1 MNHFQNGEIMKYFAY
16 VHHRKIPTALLLL
29 ALTLPPARGE
39 GTSIPTL
46 HDAMG
51 LPDWLTFSIRHR
63 TRYEAMD
70 NVFRQGAHG
79 NDQVLAFRT
88 LVFAEARHGAWRLGA
103 EFADSRIAL
112 DSPGTPVN
120 TSLVNQAE
128 LLQAYLAWE
137 GQNVFGSGLDLAI
150 KGGRQ
155 TLDFGSRRLI
165 ARNRFRNTINGF
177 NGVDLRLRRHDTW
190 RWRSFFVFPVARL
203 PNDKAAL
210 RRDQTEF
217 DEEHAGTFF
226 TGTFIGLDRL
236 PWRTRGELYA
246 YYLREE
252 DSDRVA
258 TRNRKLWT
266 PGLRWYRQP
275 RLGRLD
281 FELETALQ
289 TGTSRLNTSTT
300 DNLDHFAWFGHAAVG
315 YTFDLPWRPRLLAQ
329 YDYAS
334 GDDDPG
340 DGKNRRFDTLFGARR
355 FEFGPTSIWGA
366 FARANLNSPGLRLQ
380 VKPGRGVSGFFAY
393 RAFWLAEKRDAWT
406 GAKLQDPT
414 GRSGR
419 FLGHQIELRARW
431 RAIPQH
437 LTLEAGWAHLFKG
450 KFARN
455 APGAPRNRK
464 DADYFY
470 TQTTL
475 SF

>member
-1 MNHFQNGEIMKYFAY
+1 MNFKTCL
-16 VHHRKIPTALLLL
+16 VLLL
-29 ALTLPPARGE
+29 AVLNLSTAHGE
-39 GTSIPTL
+39 TALFPSLRDI
-46 HDAMG
+46 AG
-51 LPDWLTFSIRHR
+51 LPDWLRLSIHHR

-70 NVFRQGAHG
+70 NAFRKGAHG

-88 LVFAEARHGAWRLGA
+88 LVFAEARYQGLRLGG
-103 EFADSRIAL
+103 EFEDSRIAL
-112 DSPGTPVN
+112 DSPGTPVS
-120 TSLVNQAE
+120 TSLVNQGE

-137 GQNVFGSGLDLAI
+137 GQNVFGTGLDLFV

-155 TLDFGSRRLI
+155 TMNFGSRRLI

-177 NGVDLRLRRHDTW
+177 NGIDLQLHRVGLW
-190 RWRSFFVFPVARL
+190 QWRSFFVFPVARL
-203 PNDKAAL
+203 PGSKDAL
-210 RRDQTEF
+210 RKGQTEF

-236 PWRTRGELYA
+236 PLQSHGELYA
-246 YYLREE
+246 YYLHEE
-252 DSDRVA
+252 DSKRVA

-266 PGLRWYRQP
+266 PGIRWYRKP
-275 RLGRLD
+275 HTRCLD
-281 FELETALQ
+281 FEFETALQ
-289 TGTSRLNTSTT
+289 TGRSRRSTKT
-300 DNLDHFAWFGHAAVG
+300 RDSLDHFAWFGHAAVG

-334 GDDDPG
+334 GDRNPH
-340 DGKNRRFDTLFGARR
+340 DGKNGRFDTLFGARR

-366 FARANLNSPGLRLQ
+366 FARSNLNTPGFRVQ
-380 VKPGRGVSGFFAY
+380 VKPARGVSGFFAY

-406 GAKLQDPT
+406 GARLQDPS

-419 FLGHQIELRARW
+419 FLGHQIEIRARW
-431 RAIPQH
+431 HAVPKR
-437 LTLEAGWAHLFKG
+437 LLLEAGWAHLFKG

-455 APGAPRNRK
+455 APGAPRNQG

-470 TQTTL
+470 TQASM

>member
-1 MNHFQNGEIMKYFAY
+1 MD
-16 VHHRKIPTALLLL
+16 HHKISTALLLAAL
-29 ALTLPPARGE
+29 ALPAAHGE
-39 GTSIPTL
+39 STPIPSL
-46 HDAMG
+46 HTAAD
-51 LPDWLTFSIRHR
+51 LPDWLTFSIEHR
-63 TRYEAMD
+63 TRYEVMD
-70 NVFRQGAHG
+70 DVFRRGAHG

-88 LVFAEARHGAWRLGA
+88 LVFAEARYRGFHLGG
-103 EFADSRIAL
+103 EFEDSRIAL
-112 DSPGTPVN
+112 DSPGTPVS
-120 TSLVNQAE
+120 TSLVNPAE

-137 GQNVFGSGLDLAI
+137 GRNLFGSGLDLAI

-177 NGVDLRLRRHDTW
+177 DGIDLQVQRRGAW
-190 RWRSFFVFPVARL
+190 QWRSFFVFPVARL
-203 PNDKAAL
+203 PAGKAAL
-210 RRDQTEF
+210 RKGQTEF

-226 TGTFIGLDRL
+226 TGTFFGFDRL
-236 PWRTRGELYA
+236 PLQSHGELYA
-246 YYLREE
+246 YYLHEE

-258 TRNRKLWT
+258 SKNRKLWT
-266 PGLRWYRQP
+266 PGFRWYRKPQA
-275 RLGRLD
+275 GQLD

-289 TGTSRLNTSTT
+289 TGSSRVSTSSVNS
-300 DNLDHFAWFGHAAVG
+300 LDHFAWFGHAALG

-334 GDDDPG
+334 GDDDPS

-366 FARANLNSPGLRLQ
+366 FARANLNTPGFRVQ

-419 FLGHQIELRARW
+419 FLGHQVEIRARW
-431 RAIPQH
+431 RAIPQR
-437 LTLEAGWAHLFKG
+437 LLLEAGWAHLFKG

-455 APGAPRNRK
+455 APSAPRNRG

-470 TQTTL
+470 TQTSL

>member
-1 MNHFQNGEIMKYFAY
+1 MDHL
-16 VHHRKIPTALLLL
+16 KIPTALLLATL
-29 ALTLPPARGE
+29 ALPA
-39 GTSIPTL
+39 TPSPSL
-46 HDAMG
+46 HDAAG
-51 LPDWLTFSIRHR
+51 LPDWLRFSIEHR
-63 TRYEAMD
+63 TRYEVMN
-70 NVFRQGAHG
+70 NVFRKDAHG

-88 LVFAEARHGAWRLGA
+88 LVFAEARYGSFRLGG

-137 GQNVFGSGLDLAI
+137 GRNLFGSGLDLDI
-150 KGGRQ
+150 QGGRQ

-165 ARNRFRNTINGF
+165 ARNRYRNTINGF
-177 NGVDLRLRRHDTW
+177 NGVHLRLQRRSTW
-190 RWRSFFVFPVARL
+190 QWRSFFLFPVARL
-203 PNDKAAL
+203 PSDNSSL

-226 TGTFIGLDRL
+226 TGAFFGFDRL
-236 PWRTRGELYA
+236 PWQTRGELYA
-246 YYLREE
+246 YYLHEE
-252 DSDRVA
+252 DSDRLA
-258 TRNRKLWT
+258 SKNRKLWT
-266 PGLRWYRQP
+266 PGLRWYRSPQV
-275 RLGRLD
+275 GRLD
-281 FELETALQ
+281 FELEMVLQ
-289 TGTSRLNTSTT
+289 TGSSRVSTT
-300 DNLDHFAWFGHAAVG
+300 ATDDLDHFAWFGHAAVG
-315 YTFDLPWRPRLLAQ
+315 YTFDLPWQPRLLAQ

-334 GDDDPG
+334 GDDDPN
-340 DGKNRRFDTLFGARR
+340 DGKNQRFDTLFGARR

-366 FARANLNSPGLRLQ
+366 FARANLNSPGFRVQ
-380 VKPGRGVSGFFAY
+380 VKPAQGVSGFFAY

-406 GAKLQDPT
+406 GAGLQDPT

-419 FLGHQIELRARW
+419 FLGHQVELRARW
-431 RAIPQH
+431 HAIPH
-437 LTLEAGWAHLFKG
+437 RLTLEAGWAHLFKG

-455 APGAPRNRK
+455 APGAPRNQG